1 MQQIL
6 KYLPWITT
14 AILLIVLW
22 GSVTKCSKNKEMLD
36 QEQAYTEKFRIEKTK
51 DGKTIALQS
60 ENLVSN
66 KKLIESLR
74 DTIKQFGEITSQVKV
89 ETNTI
94 IKEVAVPIEVPV
106 YITQNGINYLKTPAD
121 FIYEDRDKWFSLK
134 GTITDKGTIQMREMT
149 YRNSLSIYAG
159 WKKRT
164 LKDIFKK
171 RERQIGVVDLNP
183 YSNVT
188 QLRNFTIKER
198 QSRFGIGIGIG
209 GSLSKHGLQPSI
221 NFGLQ
226 YNIIRF

>member
-1 MQQIL
+1 MQNLL

-36 QEQAYTEKFRIEKTK
+36 EEQAYTEKFSIEKTK
-51 DGKTIALQS
+51 DGKQIALQA
-60 ENLVSN
+60 ENIISN
-66 KKLIESLR
+66 KKLIKSLS
-74 DTIKQFGEITSQVKV
+74 DTISSFKKITQQTKFVLVTKV
-89 ETNTI
+89 V
-94 IKEVAVPIEVPV
+94 EVEVPIKDYV
-106 YITQNGINYLKTPAD
+106 YIKDSVGNSYLKTPAN
-121 FIYEDRDKWFSLK
+121 FSYEDKDKWFALK

-183 YSNVT
+183 SSTVSK
-188 QLRNFTIKER
+188 LSNFTIKEKEHR
-198 QSRFGIGIGIG
+198 ISI
-209 GSLSKHGLQPSI
+209 GLQAGY
-221 NFGLQ
+221 GLTTKGFLPYAGLGIQ
-226 YNIIRF
+226 LRLF